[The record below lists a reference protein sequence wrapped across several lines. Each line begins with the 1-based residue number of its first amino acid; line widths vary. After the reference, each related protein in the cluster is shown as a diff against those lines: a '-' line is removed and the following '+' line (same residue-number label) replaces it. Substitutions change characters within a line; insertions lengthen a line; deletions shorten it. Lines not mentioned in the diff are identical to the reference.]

1 MVASHAARSGPA
13 PTTPHLPRNLMLA
26 LSLAQGVA
34 LLFLWR
40 AAADETWPSRT
51 PVVAF
56 PLWTFAVVWPG
67 LLLLGLEAGNKARL
81 FRFVSL
87 FCAVLVP
94 LAAYMGWQAT
104 PAGEFPIGSLAGIGV
119 ATLLIACF
127 KALMYLQQ
135 WAGGRP
141 TDYDALFAC
150 SWRNFLVAGLAAAVT
165 LGVHAVLYLWGR
177 LFSAIGIEFFRE
189 LFGRD
194 WFLFP
199 VLAVA
204 FGVGVL
210 IFRRLVN
217 LIDGITGL
225 LEGLMRLLLPLAVAV
240 VVIFL
245 ATLPFTGLA
254 PLWETGSGTELLLWL
269 NALVLFSVNAVYQ
282 TGRDAPYPPAVHRA
296 LCPGI
301 ALLPVLCALA
311 LYGLSLRVGQYGWS
325 VERCWALTVCALLAL
340 FSTGY
345 AWCIVRRRGDWPQ
358 RLGRVNQTLGW
369 VVLALMLLVNSPLL
383 DFRSISLAS
392 QFRRVDTGE
401 IDLRDFDF
409 HYARHHLARPAWL
422 RMQAFIDAYEHT
434 DPELAQLIREP
445 VPPVPVRVSD
455 ADDVWARVVYR
466 PEPFEVPAGVRAI
479 VSRFFVDPYSSRD
492 REFMPG
498 ESGVH
503 YALPYMVSR
512 SGDYHDPVLVR
523 VDLNGDGEPEYALV
537 VGDRERDY
545 AVGLCIYRDGGG
557 WSSFVLAMRE
567 RLPEGADLAR
577 SLEHGD
583 IATVP
588 PAFRDLKLGELVL
601 GGM

>member
-1 MVASHAARSGPA
+1 MVASRTATPD
-13 PTTPHLPRNLMLA
+13 PTMPHLPRNLMLA

-34 LLFLWR
+34 LLLLWR
-40 AAADETWPSRT
+40 AAADGTWPSRT
-51 PVVAF
+51 PMAAF
-56 PLWTFAVVWPG
+56 PLWIFAVVWPG
-67 LLLLGLEAGNKARL
+67 LILLGLEAGNKARL
-81 FRFVSL
+81 FKLVSL
-87 FCAVLVP
+87 FCAVLMP

-104 PAGEFPIGSLAGIGV
+104 PAGEFPIGSLVGIGI
-119 ATLLIACF
+119 ATTLIACF

-165 LGVHAVLYLWGR
+165 FGVHAVLYLWGL

-240 VVIFL
+240 VTVFL

-254 PLWETGSGTELLLWL
+254 PLWETGNGTELLLWL

-296 LCPGI
+296 LCPGV

-325 VERCWALTVCALLAL
+325 VERCWAMTVCALLAM

-358 RLGRVNQTLGW
+358 SLGRVNRTLGW

-392 QFRRVDTGE
+392 QLRRVDTGE

-434 DPELAQLIREP
+434 NPELARLIREP
-445 VPPVPVRVSD
+445 MPPAPARISG

-466 PEPFEVPAGVRAI
+466 PERFEVPAGVRAV
-479 VSRFFVDPYSSRD
+479 VSRFFVDPYSPRSRN
-492 REFMPG
+492 FMSG

-503 YALPYMVSR
+503 HELPFLVSR
-512 SGDYHDPVLVR
+512 PGDYHDPVLVR
-523 VDLNGDGEPEYALV
+523 VDMNGDGEPEYALI
-537 VGDRERDY
+537 VGDRERDH
-545 AVGLCIYRDGGG
+545 AVGLCIYRNGGG

-567 RLPEGADLAR
+567 RLPEGTDLAQ
-577 SLEHGD
+577 SIEHGD
-583 IATVP
+583 VAAVP
-588 PAFRDLKLGELVL
+588 PAFRDLKLGALIL